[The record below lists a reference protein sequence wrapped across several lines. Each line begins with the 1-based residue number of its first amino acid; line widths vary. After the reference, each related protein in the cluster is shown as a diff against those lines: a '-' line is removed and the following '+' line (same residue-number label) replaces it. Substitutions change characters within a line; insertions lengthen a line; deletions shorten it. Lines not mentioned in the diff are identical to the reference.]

1 MLIHFINAVNVINVL
16 LDRSDTCLDRSD
28 TYLDRS
34 DTYLDRSD
42 TYSGG
47 MAPREFIKGKP

>member
-1 MLIHFINAVNVINVL
+1 MLIDSINALNVINVL
-16 LDRSDTCLDRSD
+16 LDRSDIYLDRSD

>member
-1 MLIHFINAVNVINVL
+1 MLIDSINAVNVINVL
-16 LDRSDTCLDRSD
+16 LDRSD

>member
-1 MLIHFINAVNVINVL
+1 MLIDSINAVNVINVL
-16 LDRSDTCLDRSD
+16 
-28 TYLDRS
+28 LDRS